1 MITAKETPT
10 SGKNTKQDVLYKS
23 VISLTRRTKSP
34 IQGNEEKAERESRSK
49 QERKFNLT
57 AQSRERGRDR
67 NGHKKGKIRVEK
79 RLAKDWNILELFA
92 EGLPMEY
99 RVKRNA

>member
-1 MITAKETPT
+1 LAA
-10 SGKNTKQDVLYKS
+10 
-23 VISLTRRTKSP
+23 R
-34 IQGNEEKAERESRSK
+34 
-49 QERKFNLT
+49 
-57 AQSRERGRDR
+57 SRERGRER
-67 NGHKKGKIRVEK
+67 NRHKKKKIRVEE